1 MYGTLLIGTTTDG
14 FSMVNLLIQVYP
26 INQKYLSDY
35 IRYGW
40 SPDVVKIGSYI
51 DIINLSV
58 GVVSTQNVSRAL
70 SYSRHEES
78 LAFATFQLC

>member
-1 MYGTLLIGTTTDG
+1 MINSRYVINCERELMYTISKFKKCRFHFTFLRKETWSI
-14 FSMVNLLIQVYP
+14 
-26 INQKYLSDY
+26 KWLSDLS

-58 GVVSTQNVSRAL
+58 GVVSVTARWLDVMNPS
-70 SYSRHEES
+70 
-78 LAFATFQLC
+78 